1 MSRTNKFSAIQF
13 AGGKISVVEM
23 THSGDEFE
31 LTSIIEREGSQ
42 SYLETLSPSSNM
54 SPSPLEALVN
64 DLRSIRKDGD
74 IEANNIS
81 ICLDSR
87 WVFIHTFPI
96 DDGSSETERANQI
109 TWELSNYLGPAVS
122 EGFVTGTAK
131 LRELLVPPA
140 TLMLSA
146 SAKRELISL
155 FRQVAVRLELNL
167 AVIDVDHFGAEHA
180 LKWNYPE
187 IRQES
192 VVLLGV
198 KLDRVEA
205 TLIHYGRPI
214 EYRWAEVVNGKVGA
228 EFVEYFLSQRSN
240 GKPLVKRFFLYTEE
254 ENPWKL
260 SVFDEMIPLP
270 VETIDPVRRLRL
282 PRRLR
287 RMERATFHRYAPVI
301 GIAMR
306 KE

>member
-1 MSRTNKFSAIQF
+1 MGRANKYSAIQF
-13 AGGKISVVEM
+13 SGRRITAVEM
-23 THSGDEFE
+23 IHSGDEFE

-42 SYLETLSPSSNM
+42 NYLETFSSLSNM
-54 SPSPLEALVN
+54 PPSPIEALVN

-74 IEANNIS
+74 IEATNIS

-96 DDGSSETERANQI
+96 DDGSSESERANQI
-109 TWELSNYLGPAVS
+109 AWELSNYLGPSVS
-122 EGFVTGTAK
+122 EDYVTGTAK
-131 LRELLVPPA
+131 LRELLAPA
-140 TLMLSA
+140 ASLMLSA
-146 SAKRELISL
+146 SANRALISF
-155 FRQVAVRLELNL
+155 FRQVALRLELSL
-167 AVIDVDHFGAEHA
+167 AVIEVDHFGAEHA

-198 KLDRVEA
+198 KPDRVEA
-205 TLIHYGRPI
+205 TLLHYGRPI
-214 EYRWAEVVNGKVGA
+214 EYRWAEVVNGKVGI
-228 EFVEYFLSQRSN
+228 EFIEHLLSQRSN
-240 GKPLVKRFFLYTEE
+240 GKPLVKRFFLYADEE
-254 ENPWKL
+254 DPWKL
-260 SVFDEMIPLP
+260 SVFDETIHLP
-270 VETIDPVRRLRL
+270 VETLDPIRRLRL

-287 RMERATFHRYAPVI
+287 RMERTAFHRYAPVI